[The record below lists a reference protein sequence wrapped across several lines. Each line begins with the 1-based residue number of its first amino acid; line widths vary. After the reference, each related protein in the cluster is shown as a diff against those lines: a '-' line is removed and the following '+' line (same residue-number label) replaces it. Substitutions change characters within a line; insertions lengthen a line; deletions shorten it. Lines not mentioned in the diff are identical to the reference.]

1 MAKSTVAFER
11 GYVGGKQRSWG
22 QMIGRDW
29 RRNYSAYLLMIPVMT
44 FYIVWCYAPMYGIIL
59 AFKQHSPKLGILGSP
74 WVGLGHFVE
83 FFRSPYAPR
92 VIRNTVLISIY
103 GLLFQ
108 FPLPILLAL
117 LLNEVRGK
125 FFKRTVQTVTYM
137 PRFVSLIVVCGI
149 LVDFTATDGLF
160 GVIQSMLGRTPV
172 NFLGDARYFR
182 SVYILSNIWQY
193 IGWDSIIFLSALAS
207 VSAEL
212 YEAAVIDGAGR
223 LKQTWH
229 VTLPGIMPTI
239 SILLILRVGQM
250 LNVGFEKVILLYGPM
265 TYETGDVISS
275 YVYRKGLV
283 EMNFGFATAIGL
295 FNSVINYVLVI
306 AANRISAKLTET
318 SLW

>member
-1 MAKSTVAFER
+1 MAKTTTAFER
-11 GYVGGKQRSWG
+11 GYVAGKQRTWG
-22 QMIGRDW
+22 EMVAIDW
-29 RRNYSAYLLMIPVMT
+29 RRNYSAYLLMIPVLV
-44 FYIVWCYAPMYGIIL
+44 FYILWCYTPMYGIIL
-59 AFKQHSPKLGILGSP
+59 AFKRHSPKLGILGSP
-74 WVGLGHFVE
+74 WVGLDNFVE
-83 FFRSPYAPR
+83 FFKSPYALR
-92 VIRNTVLISIY
+92 VVRNTIVISLY

-137 PRFVSLIVVCGI
+137 PHFVSVIVVCGI
-149 LVDFTATDGLF
+149 LVDFCATDGLF
-160 GVIQSMLGRTPV
+160 GVVQSMLGMTPV

-182 SVYILSNIWQY
+182 TVYILSEIWQH
-193 IGWDSIIFLSALAS
+193 IGWDSIIFLSALSA

-239 SILLILRVGQM
+239 SILLILRIGQM
-250 LNVGFEKVILLYGPM
+250 LNVGFEKIILLYGPM

-283 EMNFGFATAIGL
+283 EMNFGFATAVGL

-306 AANRISAKLTET
+306 TANRVSAKLTET